1 MKILKDFKHS
11 SNNIKFLLKK
21 NYTWQKVGEVVN
33 DLKVGDQLEF
43 LVEEIHTGND
53 LGFNEDIFT
62 MSVVQQFWVK

>member
-1 MKILKDFKHS
+1 MKDFKHGI
-11 SNNIKFLLKK
+11 NNIKFLLKK

-33 DLKVGDQLEF
+33 NLEVGDQLEF

-53 LGFNEDIFT
+53 VGFNEDIFT

>member
-1 MKILKDFKHS
+1 MKILKDFKHG

-53 LGFNEDIFT
+53 VSFNEDIFT

>member
-1 MKILKDFKHS
+1 M
-11 SNNIKFLLKK
+11 
-21 NYTWQKVGEVVN
+21 VN

-53 LGFNEDIFT
+53 VGFNEDIFT